1 MGDGQ
6 WTHSK
11 GYLHSGKF
19 PSHEVNI
26 NDDNV
31 NDDGDD
37 NDDVEDNVDQ
47 EDQMMKVTTNILI
60 IIIEAGG
67 TIWLC
72 Y

>member
-1 MGDGQ
+1 MGAGR

-19 PSHEVNI
+19 PSQEVNI
-26 NDDNV
+26 YDD

-37 NDDVEDNVDQ
+37 NDDVADNDDQ

-67 TIWLC
+67 TI
-72 Y
+72 